1 MKKIFITGLV
11 FATVVLGGC
20 ASAGNHS
27 IKNESQESVQSK
39 LVKGKTTK
47 DEVRQLFGAPGMTT
61 FNAEQSEQWIY
72 TLANTQVKG
81 TSFIPFYGLF
91 DGGADT
97 QTKQLIVIFKNGVVD
112 TYSLSDSVMETKTGL
127 LN

>member
-27 IKNESQESVQSK
+27 IKNEPQESVQSK

-47 DEVRQLFGAPGMTT
+47 DEVR
-61 FNAEQSEQWIY
+61 
-72 TLANTQVKG
+72 
-81 TSFIPFYGLF
+81 
-91 DGGADT
+91 
-97 QTKQLIVIFKNGVVD
+97 
-112 TYSLSDSVMETKTGL
+112 
-127 LN
+127 

>member
-1 MKKIFITGLV
+1 
-11 FATVVLGGC
+11 
-20 ASAGNHS
+20 
-27 IKNESQESVQSK
+27 
-39 LVKGKTTK
+39 
-47 DEVRQLFGAPGMTT
+47 MTT